1 MPRKKQSTKT
11 EEFSVSGDQ
20 LVKKVKALI
29 KEGNIRRITIK
40 NEAGESI
47 LVIPVT
53 VGVVGAIFA
62 PALAALGALA
72 ALVAKCTIVVE
83 KK

>member
-1 MPRKKQSTKT
+1 MPTKKQSKK

-29 KEGNIRRITIK
+29 KEGNVRKITIK
-40 NEAGESI
+40 NEKGESI

-53 VGVVGAIFA
+53 IGVVGVIFA

-72 ALVAKCTIVVE
+72 ALVSSCTIVVE